1 MHIAKLRLKAQTI
14 GINRIE
20 ASNTGGSIE
29 FSDHTKVDPMQLMR
43 LVQKQPAVY
52 KMVPPNKFKFVKA
65 NEGEQ
70 DRFTLV
76 TTILNEL
83 LP

>member
-1 MHIAKLRLKAQTI
+1 MNKIILSYCRVSTSEQSTEGAGLD
-14 GINRIE
+14 N
-20 ASNTGGSIE
+20 
-29 FSDHTKVDPMQLMR
+29 
-43 LVQKQPAVY
+43 QKQPAVY